1 MSVTFAQLGVPDSIV
16 RSLSR
21 RGIENPFE
29 IQAATL
35 ADALAGRDVCG
46 RAPTGSGKTL
56 AFGIPL
62 VVGVGRAQPKR
73 PRALVLAPTRE
84 LAEQI
89 NTEIRT
95 FAGSVRSAVVYGG
108 VGYGNQF
115 RALNQ
120 GVDILVA
127 CPGRLEDLIQQRAV
141 NLSDVNFVVLDEA
154 DRMAD
159 MGFMPAVRR
168 LLDQTN
174 EKRQTLL
181 FSATLDGDI
190 AKLTRDYQNDP
201 VRHEVGE
208 ASPDIT
214 QASHVFWN
222 VVKADRPGITAE
234 AVSAVWPSIVF
245 CRTKHGAD
253 RLAKQLDQLGVKSVA
268 IHGGRSQNQRTRAL
282 ADFSNGKAVALVAS
296 DVAARGIHVDGVAS
310 VIHFDPPD
318 DAKTYVH
325 RSGRTARAGEGGV
338 VVSLIS
344 PDQVRDMRR
353 MQRDIGLN
361 SQLTPPDPVALRALS
376 PTPTRKM
383 PKVPD
388 ADLNDAPAEGS
399 KRSANGKRGN
409 ERNEWIDPG
418 DRLPYAERQK
428 LEEDAARGERS
439 PQGDR
444 SGQGTQRRTQ
454 GGRSDYA
461 YRSERN
467 ERPARDNR
475 SDRPAR
481 DTRNERPAQGNRSDR
496 PVRDTRNERPAQG
509 NRSDRPAR
517 DTRNER
523 PARDNREQ
531 RREPAG
537 ANAQNSRP
545 SFWERRR
552 TERDNPVERRV
563 SGSTAGSGPR
573 RANPNTD
580 TQPGRKPFQRPN
592 SAR

>member
-1 MSVTFAQLGVPDSIV
+1 MSVSFAQLGVPDSIV

-21 RGIENPFE
+21 RGIEKPFE
-29 IQAATL
+29 IQSATL
-35 ADALAGRDVCG
+35 TDALAGRDVCG

-62 VVGVGRAQPKR
+62 VVGVSRAQAKR

-95 FAGSVRSAVVYGG
+95 FAGSVRSTVVYGG

-120 GVDILVA
+120 GVEILVA
-127 CPGRLEDLIQQRAV
+127 CPGRLEDLIQQKAV

-168 LLDQTN
+168 LLDQTSS
-174 EKRQTLL
+174 KRQTLL

-190 AKLTRDYQNDP
+190 AKLTKDYQHDP

-208 ASPDIT
+208 ETPDIT
-214 QASHVFWN
+214 KASHVFWN
-222 VVKADRPGITAE
+222 VAKADRPGVTAE
-234 AVSAVWPSIVF
+234 AVSALWPSIVF

-253 RLAKQLDQLGVKSVA
+253 RLAKQLGNLGVTSVA
-268 IHGGRSQNQRTRAL
+268 IHGGRSQNQRNRAL

-318 DAKTYVH
+318 DSKTYVH

-338 VVSLIS
+338 VIS
-344 PDQVRDMRR
+344 MLMPDQLRDARK
-353 MQRDIGLN
+353 MQRDLGIGDPITAPDVNALHA
-361 SQLTPPDPVALRALS
+361 LAPRPPRKRTPVAPPVEDVWA
-376 PTPTRKM
+376 
-383 PKVPD
+383 PK
-388 ADLNDAPAEGS
+388 AT
-399 KRSANGKRGN
+399 RGN
-409 ERNEWIDPG
+409 EHNEWIDPG

-428 LEEDAARGERS
+428 LGEVQPQGERQRSGGRSNHAYRTERNARPARDERGERS
-439 PQGDR
+439 TRD
-444 SGQGTQRRTQ
+444 
-454 GGRSDYA
+454 GRSDRPSWES
-461 YRSERN
+461 RSERPTRDN
-467 ERPARDNR
+467 RSERPARDNR
-475 SDRPAR
+475 S
-481 DTRNERPAQGNRSDR
+481 
-496 PVRDTRNERPAQG
+496 
-509 NRSDRPAR
+509 
-517 DTRNER
+517 ER
-523 PARDNREQ
+523 PARDNRGERPARDNRSEP
-531 RREPAG
+531 RRERTTVG
-537 ANAQNSRP
+537 AENSRP

-552 TERDNPVERRV
+552 AERSAEGTRERRV
-563 SGSTAGSGPR
+563 SGSTASAGPR
-573 RANPNTD
+573 RGNTGNGN
-580 TQPGRKPFQRPN
+580 TEGGSTRKPFQRPFQRPN